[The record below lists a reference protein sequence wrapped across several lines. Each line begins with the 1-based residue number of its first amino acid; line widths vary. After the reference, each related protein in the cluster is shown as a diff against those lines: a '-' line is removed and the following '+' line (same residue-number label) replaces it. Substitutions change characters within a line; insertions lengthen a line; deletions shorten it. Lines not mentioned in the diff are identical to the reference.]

1 MYTFHR
7 PPGVNYLEESVNA
20 MKASMARNRYDKNSS
35 SRSNYDLDQNEKDE
49 SKAEQTSTCKHER
62 VSLFVLNEC
71 ANCFCKLS
79 LLRLKQERR
88 HVEIMRTR
96 DAKRLLLPRKEQF
109 QGVRVE
115 WLIAFTCDHDCWLWP
130 TWRVV
135 RDIIVPNTMTTRVA
149 YVELDFMQSDAKTV
163 PTIFVSH
170 CWENN
175 FGDVVAACCVG
186 APPDRVVFLD
196 LFSLHQWPG
205 SGLDLESM
213 NSIIQQCAA
222 VIVSFSPCVSLQRGE
237 APPETFLATRHG
249 AAER

>member
-1 MYTFHR
+1 M
-7 PPGVNYLEESVNA
+7 
-20 MKASMARNRYDKNSS
+20 
-35 SRSNYDLDQNEKDE
+35 
-49 SKAEQTSTCKHER
+49 
-62 VSLFVLNEC
+62 SLFCLNEC
-71 ANCFCKLS
+71 ADCRRKLD
-79 LLRLKQERR
+79 LHRLKQERR

-186 APPDRVVFLD
+186 APPDRVGAPFLRRHAC
-196 LFSLHQWPG
+196 S
-205 SGLDLESM
+205 
-213 NSIIQQCAA
+213 CAPWRIHA
-222 VIVSFSPCVSLQRGE
+222 SRRAFRTTGAARGWIVSAGSRPSVLALTVGLSLLDACQALRRRSWSDVRGLRAFSP
-237 APPETFLATRHG
+237 
-249 AAER
+249 